1 MDFLKKFFTS
11 VFDEQAMAGPRSFD
25 TVSEEQLEAHL
36 DVSRYGDFTLTDAIR
51 PSYDLK
57 VTPAQGYRL
66 SLIHI

>member
-36 DVSRYGDFTLTDAIR
+36 DVSR
-51 PSYDLK
+51 
-57 VTPAQGYRL
+57 
-66 SLIHI
+66 